1 MEKIYL
7 KKLSELQK
15 IMSEVSPDSRFAA
28 WAKVVCLVNMNM
40 RYEKIAFDT
49 TISTHPYI
57 LVDQIVSDTIA
68 SFSNLMGTSFIENKE
83 MKLNDK
89 KSLQKEDKHQ
99 ELFNQIWDRY
109 NEKDFEEYVDRY
121 THRISVNALEP
132 LIDGKKVIDFG
143 CGNGVFCFASLKKGA
158 AEACGIDFG
167 ENSVRFAQ
175 NVAKSKNLQNAHFK
189 VATVYETGYED
200 GYFDF
205 AIQNG
210 VFHHLDDENKAIV
223 EAARVLKKGGYFWY
237 YTDGEGGISY
247 DLWDMSV
254 DILKEVPATFIENI
268 LNTMNISRSKIAH
281 IMDGL
286 SATYA
291 HTSWEEM
298 TNRLSKFGFGN
309 FKRLTG
315 GTDTD
320 CDLDVIEK
328 DPFGKEKFGEGD
340 LRILCQ
346 LLEK

>member
-7 KKLSELQK
+7 KKLNELRDVMNGADPQ
-15 IMSEVSPDSRFAA
+15 SRYAA

-57 LVDQIVSDTIA
+57 LTDDIVSDTIA
-68 SFSNLMGTSFIENKE
+68 NFKNLLEISFIENKE
-83 MKLNDK
+83 ILLIDK
-89 KSLQKEDKHQ
+89 KSSQKEDKHQ

-109 NEKDFEEYVDRY
+109 NEKEFDEYVARY
-121 THRISVNALEP
+121 THRIGVNALEP
-132 LIDGKKVIDFG
+132 LVEGKKVIDFG
-143 CGNGVFCFASLKKGA
+143 CGNGVFCFAALKKGA
-158 AEACGIDFG
+158 LETCGIDFG
-167 ENSVRFAQ
+167 ENSVKFAQ
-175 NVAKSKNLQNAHFK
+175 NVAKSKNLENAHFK

-200 GYFDF
+200 DYFDF

-210 VFHHLDDENKAIV
+210 VFHHLDDENKAIK

-237 YTDGEGGISY
+237 YTEGEGGISY

-254 DILKEVPATFIENI
+254 DILKEVPSTFIEEV
-268 LNTMNISRSKIAH
+268 LNSINISRNKIAH

-291 HTSWEEM
+291 HTSWNEM
-298 TNRLSKFGFGN
+298 TNRLSMFGFGN

-315 GTDTD
+315 GTSTD
-320 CDLDVIEK
+320 CDLDAIQK

-346 LLEK
+346 LLGK